1 MKKTYEIMNQFDEVR
16 EMYPILV
23 QFTYEDGT
31 VAESRIPDMAK
42 AIKFVGAIERLARKF
57 NETITDIVII
67 RT

>member
-23 QFTYEDGT
+23 QFTYKDG
-31 VAESRIPDMAK
+31 AIGESRVPDMEK
-42 AIKFVGAIERLARKF
+42 AIKFVAKIERMARKF
-57 NETITDIVII
+57 NETITDIVIM

>member
-23 QFTYEDGT
+23 QFTYETGE
-31 VAESRIPDMAK
+31 VRESRIPDMAK
-42 AIKFVGAIERLARKF
+42 AIRFVGTIEKLARKY
-57 NETITDIVII
+57 NETITDIVIM